1 MKKYFTIG
9 ETAALL
15 GVSTQTLRFYD
26 KKSILKPGYTDN
38 ENGYRYYTF
47 EQFHYIDRIKYLQKM
62 NMSLSDIKAIMESG
76 DKNKLTEY
84 LIQEKSR
91 KLQQMAELKKTI
103 ETLDWYLDYFT
114 FTDNK
119 PRNGAFYTTELPE
132 RWCLFVPCYPAD
144 RPISKME
151 LRLAEMKARPENQSL
166 DYLRQYAYVLDYQN
180 IIEQTFYPSKY
191 LIYLKEKPDFDSPN
205 LVCLPAGFY
214 LCCICYYLS
223 ENIDAEMVKRYFH
236 GKEKPR
242 MVIANEFEDNLVSYE
257 SAPYELQFLI
267 S

>member
-62 NMSLSDIKAIMESG
+62 NMNLSDIKTIMESG

-119 PRNGAFYTTELPE
+119 PRNGGFYTTELPE

-214 LCCICYYLS
+214 LCCICHYLS
-223 ENIDAEMVKRYFH
+223 ENIDAEIVKRYFH

>member
-62 NMSLSDIKAIMESG
+62 NMSLSDIKTIMESG

-119 PRNGAFYTTELPE
+119 PRNGAFIPPNY
-132 RWCLFVPCYPAD
+132 RNAGVCLFPVI
-144 RPISKME
+144 RQI
-151 LRLAEMKARPENQSL
+151 ARFQKWNCGW
-166 DYLRQYAYVLDYQN
+166 
-180 IIEQTFYPSKY
+180 
-191 LIYLKEKPDFDSPN
+191 LK
-205 LVCLPAGFY
+205 
-214 LCCICYYLS
+214 
-223 ENIDAEMVKRYFH
+223 
-236 GKEKPR
+236 
-242 MVIANEFEDNLVSYE
+242 
-257 SAPYELQFLI
+257 
-267 S
+267 